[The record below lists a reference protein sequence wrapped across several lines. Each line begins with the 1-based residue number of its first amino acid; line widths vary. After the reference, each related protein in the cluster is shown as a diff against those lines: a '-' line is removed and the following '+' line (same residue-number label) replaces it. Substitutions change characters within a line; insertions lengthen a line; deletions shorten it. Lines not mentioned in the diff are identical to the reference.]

1 MKITKLL
8 IRSTA
13 FCFSLILFSC
23 ATKSGRYNTFDKN
36 CYSLKKGMRVDE
48 VLKIMGEPMWSGS
61 QPLPGTSEVA
71 QAYFFKDPFHFNKQL
86 TTMFREDNLVQAKLT
101 VQEGRYAETKDIV
114 ETNLND
120 FTPKSLQRSYQ
131 QSPSKNSLNRSLNLT
146 DAKNELLDKYLRK
159 EITKEEYFQLRRELE
174 KR

>member
-8 IRSTA
+8 LRSTA
-13 FCFSLILFSC
+13 LCFSLILSSC
-23 ATKSGRYNTFDKN
+23 ATKSGKYNSFDKN

-86 TTMFREDNLVQAKLT
+86 TTMFREDNLVQAKLNI
-101 VQEGRYAETKDIV
+101 QEGRYVETKDII
-114 ETNLND
+114 ETNFSD
-120 FTPKSLQRSYQ
+120 FAPPSNQ
-131 QSPSKNSLNRSLNLT
+131 QSYRQPSSTNSMNRSLNQK

-159 EITKEEYFQLRRELE
+159 EVTKEEYFQLRRELE

>member
-8 IRSTA
+8 LRSTA
-13 FCFSLILFSC
+13 LCFSLILFSC
-23 ATKSGRYNTFDKN
+23 ATKSGKYNSFDKN

-86 TTMFREDNLVQAKLT
+86 TTMFREDNLVQAKLST
-101 VQEGRYAETKDIV
+101 QEGRYAETKDII
-114 ETNLND
+114 ETNFSD
-120 FTPKSLQRSYQ
+120 FAPPSNQ
-131 QSPSKNSLNRSLNLT
+131 QSYRQPSSRNSTDRSLNLK